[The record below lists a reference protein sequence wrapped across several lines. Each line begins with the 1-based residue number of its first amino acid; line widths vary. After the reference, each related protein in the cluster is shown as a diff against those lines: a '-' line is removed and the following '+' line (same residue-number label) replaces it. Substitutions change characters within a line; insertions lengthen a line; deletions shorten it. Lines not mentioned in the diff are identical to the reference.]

1 MTVGDGKAAAGT
13 DQAGNL
19 PGLPGS
25 IAVPSAYARACAQ
38 LQQAPR
44 RWLVTGVAGFIGSHL
59 LETLLKLGQEV
70 RGLDN
75 FMTGHRHNLDQVR
88 ASVGEDAWRR
98 FTFIEG
104 DIRDPQACA
113 RACGGGPGPV
123 DAGAAAPASRGE
135 SGVSDGRIGDPGTG
149 GHAGDGACA
158 RIDASHADAKE
169 AGGTGAGACGGDG
182 ASRGAHDGR
191 GRMAG
196 AGEGPGS
203 GDASGGQDGASDGS
217 GAGHGGGAGGVMPA
231 SHDGRASQAAA
242 QQAGSA
248 AGVEGRDGMGR
259 RTARDGAVNGTTTAG
274 GAGNASR
281 AGAGGSMASA
291 AGAGKAKDAE
301 DTGATRGAAGAAG
314 ADGMDGADRAG
325 GGEGEGEGDGGGPVD
340 YVLHQA
346 ALGSVPRSLAD
357 PLLCHAVNVSGFLNM
372 LAAARDA
379 GVRRFVYAASSATYG
394 DHPAL
399 PKVEQHIGAPLS
411 PYALSKYVNELY
423 AQVYA
428 RCYATQ
434 TVGLRYFNVFGP
446 RQDPLGAYAAV
457 IPRWIAAMLERQP
470 VRIHGDGATS
480 RDFCFVHN
488 AVQAN
493 ILAATCADP
502 AAVNQVYNVAVNA
515 RTSLTQLHDSMQQM
529 LLAASPGHV
538 PLAPE
543 YGDFRAGDVRHS
555 QADIAKA
562 ARLLGYAPTHDVA
575 QGLRQTVAWY
585 VAQAS
590 RP

>member
-1 MTVGDGKAAAGT
+1 MAADTSHPAAG
-13 DQAGNL
+13 D
-19 PGLPGS
+19 
-25 IAVPSAYARACAQ
+25 SAYAQACAQ
-38 LQQAPR
+38 LAQAPR

-59 LETLLKLGQEV
+59 LETLLNLGQEV

-75 FMTGHRHNLDQVR
+75 FMTGHRHNLEQVR
-88 ASVGEDAWRR
+88 ASVGESAWRR

-113 RACGGGPGPV
+113 HACGGTAAGV
-123 DAGAAAPASRGE
+123 ANAADGAAAAG
-135 SGVSDGRIGDPGTG
+135 SGSLGAAAAPG
-149 GHAGDGACA
+149 
-158 RIDASHADAKE
+158 
-169 AGGTGAGACGGDG
+169 
-182 ASRGAHDGR
+182 
-191 GRMAG
+191 
-196 AGEGPGS
+196 GPG
-203 GDASGGQDGASDGS
+203 A
-217 GAGHGGGAGGVMPA
+217 
-231 SHDGRASQAAA
+231 
-242 QQAGSA
+242 
-248 AGVEGRDGMGR
+248 
-259 RTARDGAVNGTTTAG
+259 
-274 GAGNASR
+274 
-281 AGAGGSMASA
+281 
-291 AGAGKAKDAE
+291 
-301 DTGATRGAAGAAG
+301 
-314 ADGMDGADRAG
+314 
-325 GGEGEGEGDGGGPVD
+325 VD

-346 ALGSVPRSLAD
+346 ALGSVSRSLED

-457 IPRWIAAMLERQP
+457 IPRWIAAMLDGQA
-470 VRIHGDGATS
+470 VHIHGDGATS

-493 ILAATCADP
+493 ILAATRADP

-515 RTSLTQLHDSMQQM
+515 RTSLTQLHATMQQM
-529 LLAASPGHV
+529 LLAARPQHV
-538 PLAPE
+538 PQAPL
-543 YGDFRAGDVRHS
+543 YGEFRAGDVRHS

-562 ARLLGYAPTHDVA
+562 ARLLGYVPTHDLA
-575 QGLRQTVAWY
+575 QGLRQTIAWY
-585 VAQAS
+585 VANA
-590 RP
+590 RT